1 MTKETRN
8 VLVTGANRGI
18 GWAISESF
26 AKEGYSIIG
35 TSTTA
40 EGAKRIM
47 STLGNISSKVVGL
60 QLDFSNPESIEVFIN
75 KLVDEQK
82 RVDILVNNAGITRD
96 NLTLRMSKK
105 EWLDVIDIN
114 LNSVFHI
121 TKTCLKGMIKN
132 RWGRIINISSVIGS
146 VGNSGQ
152 SNYAASKSGV
162 DGFSRA
168 LAQEMGSR
176 NITVNSVAPGFIETD
191 MTQKLVDSQKKA
203 ILKMI
208 PLQRLGT
215 SSEVSEVVKFLASD
229 VASYITGEIIHVN
242 GGMFMK

>member
-1 MTKETRN
+1 
-8 VLVTGANRGI
+8 
-18 GWAISESF
+18 
-26 AKEGYSIIG
+26 
-35 TSTTA
+35 
-40 EGAKRIM
+40 M